1 MRTLFSFVFG
11 ILFCG
16 LLVVGLIISIPIRAQ
31 TDNVDSIS
39 DNFSLVDLL
48 PDFEKIYR
56 EALLTPLNE
65 VKSKIYDEDI
75 ANFYD
80 KLLQNT
86 DLDKPEDGTE

>member
-1 MRTLFSFVFG
+1 MKMLFGFIFG

-16 LLVVGLIISIPIRAQ
+16 LLVVGLIVSIPIRAQ
-31 TDNVDSIS
+31 TDGVDSIS

-56 EALLTPLNE
+56 EALLTPLDE
-65 VKSKIYDEDI
+65 AKSQIYDGDI

-80 KLLQNT
+80 RLLQST
-86 DLDKPEDGTE
+86 GLDKPEAGTE

>member
-1 MRTLFSFVFG
+1 MKMLFSFIFG

-16 LLVVGLIISIPIRAQ
+16 LLVVGLVVSIPIRAQ
-31 TDNVDSIS
+31 TDTVESIS

>member
-16 LLVVGLIISIPIRAQ
+16 LLVVGLIVSIPIRAQ

-65 VKSKIYDEDI
+65 AKSQIYDEDI

-80 KLLQNT
+80 KLLQST

>member
-1 MRTLFSFVFG
+1 MKMLFSFVFG

-16 LLVVGLIISIPIRAQ
+16 LLVVGLVVSIPIRAQ
-31 TDNVDSIS
+31 TDTVESIS

-86 DLDKPEDGTE
+86 DLDKPEDRTE